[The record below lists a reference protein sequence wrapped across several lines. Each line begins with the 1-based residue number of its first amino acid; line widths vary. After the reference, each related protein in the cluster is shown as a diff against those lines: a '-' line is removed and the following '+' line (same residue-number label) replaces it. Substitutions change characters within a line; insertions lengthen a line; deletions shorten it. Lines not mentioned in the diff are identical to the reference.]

1 MASGWYTTGKV
12 SGRFVLES
20 DCVELGGTHLDGDN
34 GAHSVVT
41 YRKADADKSRFVWAL
56 EWR

>member
-20 DCVELGGTHLDGDN
+20 DCVELGGTHVDGDN

-41 YRKADADKSRFVWAL
+41 YRKANADKSRFV
-56 EWR
+56 